1 MCARACVRGCV
12 RGCVRACVRAC
23 VRVCV
28 CVCVS
33 LCVSVCVSVC
43 VCVCKTSHLAS
54 KYPDANTLSA
64 SKIIEDLSDGHSSGE
79 HFCPVSMSITL
90 VSR

>member
-1 MCARACVRGCV
+1 M
-12 RGCVRACVRAC
+12 C

-28 CVCVS
+28 CAPACVRVCMCVCV
-33 LCVSVCVSVC
+33 CVTVC
-43 VCVCKTSHLAS
+43 VCVCVCVRVRVRVCVRQAILAS

-64 SKIIEDLSDGHSSGE
+64 SKITEDLSDGHSSGE
-79 HFCPVSMSITL
+79 HFCPVSMSIPL